1 MVSSPWRTA
10 CGHLLVWNPIQVVKT
25 SQLLSIIVEVCRPID
40 QRRNIPQTSGQGRQR
55 TTGKSQKDHFGTIK
69 SVHSGK
75 GLSMV
80 SRIWHG
86 YTTEANADAYER
98 LLKEEIF
105 VGINNRHIQGYC
117 GIHLLRRNV
126 GNTVE
131 FITIMWFETIEAV
144 RQFAGDDYEKAVV
157 PDRARTLLSHF
168 DERSQHYD
176 VKVDRTN

>member
-1 MVSSPWRTA
+1 
-10 CGHLLVWNPIQVVKT
+10 
-25 SQLLSIIVEVCRPID
+25 
-40 QRRNIPQTSGQGRQR
+40 
-55 TTGKSQKDHFGTIK
+55 
-69 SVHSGK
+69 
-75 GLSMV
+75 MV

-86 YTTEANADAYER
+86 YTTQANADAYER

-105 VGINNRHIQGYC
+105 VGISNRHIQGYH

-131 FITIMWFETIEAV
+131 FITIMWFDTIEAV

-157 PDRARTLLSHF
+157 PDHARTLLSHF

-176 VKVDRTN
+176 VKVEGTN